1 MSESKVDLVFQ
12 VMGKTIPVDH
22 GYPLYSA
29 ISKVLNNFHE
39 EQEVYLSP
47 IRGRY
52 VGNGILDIQPKS
64 ELTLR
69 LPIANLRSYINLAGK
84 KLDILGHAINIGVPN
99 TQALVPAPA
108 LYAHLVTT
116 KNGNFQFRFDAEIRR
131 QLSELGIKGSF
142 QIGERRTLAVHKKQ
156 MVGYSLFVNELTAE
170 ESILLQETGLGGRH
184 KMGCGF
190 FLPKGKQ
197 ADEI

>member
-29 ISKVLNNFHE
+29 ISKVLKNFHE
-39 EQEVYLSP
+39 EQEVHLSP